1 MPSTSQQDPRPYGQL
16 KLRLSSLQSHIL
28 ACVVSEPGE
37 WTTRDIWED
46 LAAKPERVE
55 KSVYALRKLG
65 FLESHEGYSIHPKYD
80 GSIHLRGDERV
91 VYQVVLAHSP
101 AKLEKMQEY
110 CPLVANKV
118 QKILADLA
126 RKGAITGYYS
136 LWPTPSGRKF
146 IYDRISK
153 RR

>member
-1 MPSTSQQDPRPYGQL
+1 MPPSAQQEPRPYGQL

-46 LAAKPERVE
+46 LAAKPEHIE
-55 KSVYALRKLG
+55 KAVYALRKFG
-65 FLESHEGYSIHPKYD
+65 FLEPHEGYSIHPKYED
-80 GSIHLRGDERV
+80 SACLRGDERL
-91 VYQVVLAHSP
+91 VYQVVLLHSP
-101 AKLEKMQEY
+101 ARLEKMQEY

-118 QKILADLA
+118 QKILAQLT
-126 RKGAITGYYS
+126 RKGAITGHYS

-146 IYDRISK
+146 IYDHLS